1 MGSPIIVVGGAAV
14 LFIIIAAVVLL
25 TGGEEAAVQ
34 ERLGRY
40 GRQPEEEEKEAKK
53 KKGKEAKG
61 FLTDS
66 LNRAVAGRSFAEKLA
81 TKIARADAKL
91 TVGEFLAL
99 QMIVV
104 VMAFGVACILSGLLV
119 GVVAGVIGY
128 FVPHLWLNRR
138 KSARLNSFNDQLGD
152 AINQMVN
159 GLRAG
164 YSVQQAMESVGSEL
178 PPPICQEFGRAVQEM
193 QFGLSMDQALANM
206 LRRINSAD
214 LDLMIT
220 AISVQRE
227 VGGNLAEILE
237 VISHTIRER
246 IRIQGEIRVL
256 TAQGRITG
264 YIIGGL
270 PFAIAGMLMLI
281 NREYIMRMFTMTCGW
296 VMIGVI
302 LVLMSIGA
310 FAISKITNIEV

>member
-1 MGSPIIVVGGAAV
+1 MDSQVLVIGGVAV
-14 LFIIIAAVVLL
+14 LFILIAAIVLL

-40 GRQPEEEEKEAKK
+40 GRQPEEEKKEKK
-53 KKGKEAKG
+53 KKDKKESKG
-61 FLTDS
+61 VLTDS
-66 LNRAVAGRSFAEKLA
+66 LDRAIEGRGFADKLA
-81 TKIARADAKL
+81 VKIARANAKL
-91 TVGEFLAL
+91 TVAEFLAL
-99 QMIVV
+99 QVIAVIIG
-104 VMAFGVACILSGLLV
+104 FGVAFVAFGLVV
-119 GVVAGVIGY
+119 GIVAGLAGFIG
-128 FVPHLWLNRR
+128 PRIWLNIR
-138 KSARLNSFNDQLGD
+138 KNGRLKAFNEQLGD

-164 YSVQQAMESVGSEL
+164 YSVQQAMESVASEL
-178 PPPICQEFGRAVQEM
+178 PPPISQEFGRAVQEM

-206 LRRINSAD
+206 LRRIDSPD

-256 TAQGRITG
+256 TSQGRITG
-264 YIIGGL
+264 YVIGGL
-270 PFAIAGMLMLI
+270 PFAIALLLMMI
-281 NREYIMRMFTMTCGW
+281 NRPYIMRMFNSTCGW
-296 VMIGVI
+296 IMVAVI
-302 LVLMSIGA
+302 LILIAIGS
-310 FAISKITNIEV
+310 FVISKITNIEV